1 MDRVMINTMAA
12 WVALLTGVIPL
23 NANASLSERSVLLS
37 IADWPWEYWV
47 WLSAVLLLCVILWN
61 AFLWR
66 QIYRR
71 KLAER
76 ALQQQI
82 NFQQT
87 FFDNIPHPIYIRDR
101 EGGLVTANRSFCLKT
116 DTDLKALVGKKITD
130 LGWFSPED
138 GEAFQTR
145 YNDALAN
152 EQTLFGDLQLKMK
165 DQTMEAEVWLI
176 PYRDAQGNIAG
187 MIGGWT
193 DVTERSRLLLQVQQA
208 RLVAEQAREHADDA
222 SQAKSTFLATMSHE
236 IRTPISAVI
245 GMLELALHQ
254 SEKGIWDRESIVVA
268 HNSATSLLALLG
280 DVLDLAKIESGQLT
294 LAPQRCNPQK
304 LTEGVI
310 NVFNGLA
317 REKEITLELETDN
330 HVTDDVFMDPLRFRQ
345 ILNNLISNAVK
356 FTDTGGIKV
365 NLSTR
370 ITDGEQVL
378 INVSVKDS
386 GIGIANDGQHRLFKS
401 FSQLSEASG
410 VTRGGSGLGLAI
422 CKDIV
427 QMMKGEITLKSQPG
441 MGTQVEVNLCVPVL
455 SMQAPEPA
463 ASENSSSFLY
473 TNSLKV
479 LVVDDHP
486 ANRMLLDKQLTYLG
500 HQVWLAED
508 GEKGLIQ
515 WRQRDYD
522 LVLTDCNMPVM
533 NGYELTQQIR
543 KNEQGTKRCLIFGI
557 TANAQHEEIVRCKE
571 AGMDDCLFKPVTLE
585 HLRRRLNNW
594 DTLLSNPMFDD
605 ISGIETITGGDPMMA
620 MQLSRGI
627 IKENRE
633 DLDKIKKALQKGHI
647 AEISPIAHR
656 IKGVGKMLNA
666 HALTNSCEQLEIA
679 CHSQKNIDAAIE
691 KLQEAINILET
702 ALKVYDV

>member
-1 MDRVMINTMAA
+1 MNNTQKAYF
-12 WVALLTGVIPL
+12 VLLVGVIPI

-76 ALQQQI
+76 TLQQQV

-101 EGGLVTANRSFCLKT
+101 EGRLVTANRSFCLKT
-116 DTDLKALVGKKITD
+116 DTDLKALVGKKITE
-130 LGWFSPED
+130 LGWFSSEE
-138 GEAFQTR
+138 GEAFQAR
-145 YNDALAN
+145 YIDALDS

-176 PYRDAQGNIAG
+176 PYRDGQGNIAG

-193 DVTERSRLLLQVQQA
+193 DVTERSRLLLEVRQA
-208 RLVAEQAREHADDA
+208 KLIAEQAREHADGA
-222 SQAKSTFLATMSHE
+222 SKAKSTFLATMSHE

-245 GMLELALHQ
+245 GMLELVLHQ

-294 LAPQRCNPQK
+294 LTPQRCNPQK

-310 NVFNGLA
+310 QVFNGLA
-317 REKEITLELETDN
+317 REKQITLELEADN
-330 HVTDDVFMDPLRFRQ
+330 HVTDDVFMDPFRFRQ

-370 ITDGEQVL
+370 LADNEQVL
-378 INVSVKDS
+378 INVRVKDT
-386 GIGIANDGQHRLFKS
+386 GIGIANDEQHRLFKS
-401 FSQLSEASG
+401 FSQLSEGRG

-422 CKDIV
+422 CKDII

-441 MGTQVEVNLCVPVL
+441 MGTQVEINLCVPVVTV
-455 SMQAPEPA
+455 QAPEPA

-486 ANRMLLDKQLTYLG
+486 ANRMLLDKQLAYLG

-508 GEKGLIQ
+508 GEKGLILWQ
-515 WRQRDYD
+515 QRDYD

-543 KNEQGTKRCLIFGI
+543 KNEQGNKRCLIFGI

-633 DLDKIKKALQKGHI
+633 DLDKIKKVLQKGHI
-647 AEISPIAHR
+647 VEISPIAHR

-666 HALTNSCEQLEIA
+666 HVLTNSCEQLEIA
-679 CHSQKNIDAAIE
+679 CRHQTNIAPAVE
-691 KLQEAINILET
+691 QLQEAINSLET
-702 ALKVYDV
+702 KLKAYDV

>member
-1 MDRVMINTMAA
+1 MNNTQKAYF
-12 WVALLTGVIPL
+12 VLLVGVIPI
-23 NANASLSERSVLLS
+23 NANASLSERSVLLN

-76 ALQQQI
+76 TLQQQV

-101 EGGLVTANRSFCLKT
+101 EGRLVTANRSFCLKT
-116 DTDLKALVGKKITD
+116 DTDLKALVGKKITE
-130 LGWFSPED
+130 LGWFSSEE
-138 GEAFQTR
+138 GEAFQAR
-145 YNDALAN
+145 YIDALDS

-176 PYRDAQGNIAG
+176 PYRDGQGNIAG

-193 DVTERSRLLLQVQQA
+193 DVTERSRLLLEVRQA
-208 RLVAEQAREHADDA
+208 KLIAEQAREHADGA
-222 SQAKSTFLATMSHE
+222 SKAKSTFLATMSHE

-245 GMLELALHQ
+245 GMLELVLHQ

-294 LAPQRCNPQK
+294 LTPQRCNPQK

-310 NVFNGLA
+310 QVFNGLA
-317 REKEITLELETDN
+317 REKQITLELEADN
-330 HVTDDVFMDPLRFRQ
+330 HVTDDVFMDPFRFRQ

-370 ITDGEQVL
+370 LADNEQVL
-378 INVSVKDS
+378 INVRVKDT
-386 GIGIANDGQHRLFKS
+386 GIGIANDEQHRLFKS
-401 FSQLSEASG
+401 FSQLSEGRG

-441 MGTQVEVNLCVPVL
+441 MGTQVEINLCVPVVTV
-455 SMQAPEPA
+455 QAPEPA

-486 ANRMLLDKQLTYLG
+486 ANRMLLDKQLAYLG

-508 GEKGLIQ
+508 GEKGLILWQ
-515 WRQRDYD
+515 QRDYD

-543 KNEQGTKRCLIFGI
+543 KNEQGNKRCLIFGI

-666 HALTNSCEQLEIA
+666 HVLTNSCEQLEIA
-679 CHSQKNIDAAIE
+679 CRYQTNIAPAVE
-691 KLQEAINILET
+691 QLQEAINSLET
-702 ALKVYDV
+702 KLKAYDV

>member
-1 MDRVMINTMAA
+1 MNNTQKAYF
-12 WVALLTGVIPL
+12 VLLVGVIPI

-76 ALQQQI
+76 TLQQQV

-101 EGGLVTANRSFCLKT
+101 EGRLVTANRSFCLKT
-116 DTDLKALVGKKITD
+116 DTDLKALVGKKITE
-130 LGWFSPED
+130 LGWFSSEE
-138 GEAFQTR
+138 GEAFQAR
-145 YNDALAN
+145 YIDALDS

-176 PYRDAQGNIAG
+176 PYRDGQGNIAG

-193 DVTERSRLLLQVQQA
+193 DVTERSRLLLEVRQA
-208 RLVAEQAREHADDA
+208 KLIAEQAREHADGA
-222 SQAKSTFLATMSHE
+222 SKAKSTFLATMSHE

-245 GMLELALHQ
+245 GMLELVLHQ

-294 LAPQRCNPQK
+294 LTPQRCNPQK

-310 NVFNGLA
+310 QVFNGLA
-317 REKEITLELETDN
+317 REKQITLELEADN
-330 HVTDDVFMDPLRFRQ
+330 HVTDDVFMDPFRFRQ

-365 NLSTR
+365 NLSTCL
-370 ITDGEQVL
+370 TDNEQVL
-378 INVSVKDS
+378 INVHVKDT
-386 GIGIANDGQHRLFKS
+386 GIGIANDEQHRLFKS
-401 FSQLSEASG
+401 FSQLSEGRG

-441 MGTQVEVNLCVPVL
+441 IGTQVEVNLCVPVVTV
-455 SMQAPEPA
+455 QAPEPA

-486 ANRMLLDKQLTYLG
+486 ANRMLLDKQLAYLG

-508 GEKGLIQ
+508 GGKGLILWQ
-515 WRQRDYD
+515 QRDYD

-585 HLRRRLNNW
+585 HLRKRLNNW

-666 HALTNSCEQLEIA
+666 HVLTNSCEQLEIA
-679 CHSQKNIDAAIE
+679 CRHQTNIAPAVE
-691 KLQEAINILET
+691 QLQEAINSLET
-702 ALKVYDV
+702 KLKAYDV